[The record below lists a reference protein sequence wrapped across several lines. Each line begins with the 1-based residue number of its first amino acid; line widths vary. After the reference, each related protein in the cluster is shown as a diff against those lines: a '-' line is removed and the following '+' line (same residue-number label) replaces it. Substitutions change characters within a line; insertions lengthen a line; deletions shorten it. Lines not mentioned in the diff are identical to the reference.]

1 MHRDEPICRART
13 PLRGLPH
20 ILQSMSRSCRASW
33 RCDWQVPTPGSA
45 GWAGEVHSGK
55 LTPVC
60 HSDGGWGFEGKC
72 RCCPLSDLRRHGA
85 YWSLVSVSSKSDSQ
99 PITCRW
105 AGHDSLRKTLMID
118 IEQYCFAQNFTI
130 RKYYVPTPVREQSF
144 QSISLLDTLMF
155 GSVDK
160 LTMTSLAPFVNL
172 DLDIFFMVDL
182 S

>member
-60 HSDGGWGFEGKC
+60 RSDGGWGFEGKC

-85 YWSLVSVSSKSDSQ
+85 YWSLVSVSSKSGFTANNVQMSWAWFSQKDSHDRYWTVLFCSEFYYTKILCPHSCSRAKFSIYFTARHLDVRQ
-99 PITCRW
+99 CRQTNN
-105 AGHDSLRKTLMID
+105 DKSCTL
-118 IEQYCFAQNFTI
+118 C
-130 RKYYVPTPVREQSF
+130 
-144 QSISLLDTLMF
+144 
-155 GSVDK
+155 
-160 LTMTSLAPFVNL
+160 
-172 DLDIFFMVDL
+172 
-182 S
+182 